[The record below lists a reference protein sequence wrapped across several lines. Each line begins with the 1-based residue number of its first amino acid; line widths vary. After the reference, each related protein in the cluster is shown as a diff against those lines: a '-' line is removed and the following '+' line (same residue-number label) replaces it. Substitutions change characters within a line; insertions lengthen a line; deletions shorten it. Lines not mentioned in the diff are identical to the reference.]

1 MSLLRRATTWEIS
14 ESEGESDSEI
24 RSTNRCDSASKPD
37 EEEAPNSQVIA
48 QVNNDQTENCNAALG
63 HLPLQEYET
72 QNKKVRD
79 TLPLPSTAVPSTP
92 SPGKRRRRTREE
104 IDANKVQFEQKK
116 KDREK
121 YKSERAQEKER
132 KSQEQQMRKEA
143 AKRLKS
149 YRPENCLK
157 CLIVCIDT
165 ALLQD
170 ERSDILLGTL
180 FSMEWNTA
188 IEEQHLTH
196 SITWRRDLPKGED
209 GPNPVLEEQVLM
221 VLTLNDFLDMVVSIK
236 QSQQKDSDNVAV
248 DSLFK
253 QLSEYLNRN
262 GEKVVTL
269 AVMGPHPNSWT
280 LWSQRHG
287 GQIHQSQM
295 GEEDIDIEEAVVFLQ
310 LYRNT
315 SVIFLESWQGLT
327 DHVCAITKAL
337 SKRPFKHLTEKD
349 DLPFCLDGSWASG
362 VRVER
367 DGTGLSQVWSR
378 QIQQLNRV
386 SPAVAAGVSSAFAS
400 PQLLLKA
407 YRDLDSEGERK
418 GLLADL
424 SVRSGE
430 RERRIGPEISNRVY
444 RFLTTQNPQLVL
456 D

>member
-1 MSLLRRATTWEIS
+1 MSLLKRATTWEIS

-24 RSTNRCDSASKPD
+24 KSTSTSAVPKIDGPVT
-37 EEEAPNSQVIA
+37 PNSQKIVKA
-48 QVNNDQTENCNAALG
+48 NNDETEKCNAAARSC
-63 HLPLQEYET
+63 ET
-72 QNKKVRD
+72 QNLRD

-92 SPGKRRRRTREE
+92 SPGKRRRRTKEE
-104 IDANKVQFEQKK
+104 IDADKLNLEQKK

-121 YKSERAQEKER
+121 FRNEKAQEKEKKR
-132 KSQEQQMRKEA
+132 QEQQQRKQDAE
-143 AKRLKS
+143 RLKC

-157 CLIVCIDT
+157 SLTVCIDA

-170 ERSDILLGTL
+170 ERSDILLGSL
-180 FSMEWNTA
+180 YSMEWKIT
-188 IEEQHLTH
+188 IEEQQLLH
-196 SITWRRDLPKGED
+196 SITWRRELPEGED
-209 GPNPVLEEQVLM
+209 KPSPVLEEQVLM

-236 QSQQKDSDNVAV
+236 HDEQKGFEVLAV

-269 AVMGPHPNSWT
+269 AVMGPNPNSWT
-280 LWSQRHG
+280 LCSQQHG
-287 GQIHQSQM
+287 DQMLSSQM
-295 GEEDIDIEEAVVFLQ
+295 GEEGVDIEEALVFLQ

-337 SKRPFKHLTEKD
+337 SKRPFKQLTEKEY
-349 DLPFCLDGSWASG
+349 LPFCLDGSWASG
-362 VRVER
+362 VRVEK

-386 SPAVAAGVSSAFAS
+386 SPAVAAGVSSAFPS

-407 YRDLDSEGERK
+407 YKDLGSEGERK

-424 SVRSGE
+424 SVKSGE
-430 RERRIGPEISNRVY
+430 RERRVGPEISNRVY
-444 RFLTTQNPQLVL
+444 RFLTAQNPQLVL